1 LLSYQEILLL
11 RQQNDSEAHMARFR
25 ALKTKLRS
33 LLEQPDWE
41 ESLQYIVSLPATQT
55 VGPLMSFFLF
65 GGEMKWRAITAFGL
79 VMGKL
84 AKEDIEQ
91 ARIIMRRLLWHMNE
105 ESGNIGWGIAEAM
118 AEAMI
123 NSKVL
128 ANEYNRMLHSYVR
141 ETTDDDNYLDHPPL
155 RRGVYWGLG
164 RMAKKYPELMLPST
178 RALSWGLQDEDSEG
192 RGLSAWALGFLGTEA
207 NLPALRTLLDDT
219 SNVEL
224 FDDRTVCCSNVSQLA
239 QKAINRIEKRNTDA

>member
-1 LLSYQEILLL
+1 
-11 RQQNDSEAHMARFR
+11 MPRFR
-25 ALKTKLRS
+25 TLKTELRS
-33 LLEQPDWE
+33 LLEQENWE
-41 ESLQYIVSLPATQT
+41 ESLPHITAMPATQV

-84 AKEDIEQ
+84 AQDDTEQ

-118 AEAMI
+118 AESMV
-123 NSKVL
+123 NNTVL

-164 RMAKKYPELMLPST
+164 RMAGKYPDLMRPSV
-178 RALSWGLQDEDSEG
+178 RALSWGLQDEDAEG
-192 RGLSAWALGFLGTEA
+192 RGLAAWALGFIGSEA
-207 NLPALRTLLDDT
+207 NIPALETMLDDT
-219 SNVEL
+219 TPVEL
-224 FDDRTVCCSNVSQLA
+224 FSKRSICCTTVGKIAKKTVSRIQKRAAEA
-239 QKAINRIEKRNTDA
+239 Q